1 MTDGKRKLIGDLAD
15 SNAAARRR
23 AMSSLGIGDES
34 GLPAFL
40 IDCLSSADNE
50 VGWAAVWRLCKLGD
64 SDTVSLLAD
73 TMNRGSA
80 DARERAAVVLGELR
94 GEEAREL
101 LIAALDDWRTADN
114 RAALAALCK
123 FDDPDLMTHYIAAL
137 QPGDESVCSAA
148 IGVVERL
155 KDERAVPALLDLLD
169 SRLKDLRLESTWALE
184 AIGGPRVLK
193 AAIPLLKDRN
203 RPVRESASDI
213 VVHIGG
219 DEAFD
224 ALIEALPHL
233 GRPYLE
239 LPFMKEEDYWNLAR
253 RLVEIG
259 GARGLSRLAH
269 LLTAWPEWHLSSAEW
284 ALDRLKRPEMV
295 GQFLEELESGRR
307 YDRMYAAYG
316 LGVLGDIRALEPLV
330 LSLQN
335 VWDCVV
341 AAAAEALGRLGDDR
355 AIEPLAALILNE
367 DLGVRAATAASLG
380 RLGTARAIE
389 PLTRLM
395 NEKDDFEISGM
406 AREALARL
414 REVTAHADEI

>member
-15 SNAAARRR
+15 ADAAVRRQ

-34 GLPAFL
+34 GVPAFL
-40 IDCLSSADNE
+40 IDSLSSTDDEA
-50 VGWAAVWRLCKLGD
+50 GWAAVWRLCKVGD
-64 SDTVSLLAD
+64 SGTVSLLAE
-73 TMNRGSA
+73 TMNRGGA

-101 LIAALDDWRTADN
+101 LIAALDDWRTGVN
-114 RAALAALCK
+114 RAAVKALCK

-137 QPGDESVCSAA
+137 QPGDESLCSAA

-155 KDERAVPALLDLLD
+155 KDERAVPALLELLD

-213 VVHIGG
+213 VAHIGG

-224 ALIEALPHL
+224 ALIEALPYL

-239 LPFMKEEDYWNLAR
+239 LPFMEEEDYWNLAR
-253 RLVEIG
+253 RLVNIG
-259 GARGLSRLAH
+259 GARALSRLAH
-269 LLTAWPEWHLSSAEW
+269 LLTDWPERDLSSAEW
-284 ALDRLKRPEMV
+284 ALERLKKPEMV
-295 GQFLEELESGRR
+295 EQFLEELGSGRR

-316 LGVLGDIRALEPLV
+316 LGVMDDSRAFEPLL
-330 LSLQN
+330 LSLQGG
-335 VWDCVV
+335 WDCVI
-341 AAAAEALGRLGDDR
+341 AAAAAALGRLGDDR
-355 AIEPLAALILNE
+355 AIEPLAALIPNE

-380 RLGTARAIE
+380 RLGTERAIE
-389 PLTRLM
+389 PLTGLM
-395 NEKDDFEISGM
+395 NEEDDIEISGM

-414 REVTAHADEI
+414 REVTDSR